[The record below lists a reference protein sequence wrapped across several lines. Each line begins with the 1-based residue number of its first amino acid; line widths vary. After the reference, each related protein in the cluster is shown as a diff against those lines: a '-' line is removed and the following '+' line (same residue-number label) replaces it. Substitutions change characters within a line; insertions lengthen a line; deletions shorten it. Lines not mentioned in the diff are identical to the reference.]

1 MVKSD
6 GSSNGVSPPQSCRML
21 HGSPAASAMAVGGRR
36 EWSRFFWEMDGDGE
50 ICEDSQGVLL
60 S

>member
-6 GSSNGVSPPQSCRML
+6 GSSNGVSPPQCCRML

-36 EWSRFFWEMDGDGE
+36 EWSRFSWEMVISVKTVKVSYCLD
-50 ICEDSQGVLL
+50 IL
-60 S
+60 